1 MKKVVTRV
9 SKVFLVMAV
18 AFSAFF
24 TSGVANVFAAS
35 STKKMAH
42 LVSGANDANGH
53 FGSVKPEAF
62 VLSDKKDITNENF
75 SFQLKLESEKADTRL
90 RFVTKYVDDTH
101 RVMLHMMAQL
111 DGFMNLKMV
120 INQDIR
126 V

>member
-53 FGSVKPEAF
+53 LAV
-62 VLSDKKDITNENF
+62 
-75 SFQLKLESEKADTRL
+75 
-90 RFVTKYVDDTH
+90 
-101 RVMLHMMAQL
+101 
-111 DGFMNLKMV
+111 
-120 INQDIR
+120 
-126 V
+126 